1 MHKLIATLAAGA
13 AAVGLVATAT
23 TATAKPPARTTIV
36 DKVVEVSGPSGFDAT
51 NDFDILREAV
61 LATEGSAEL
70 LSGKR
75 QLTVFAPTDSAFIAL
90 ADALD
95 DDMITTEAAAFT
107 KLATT
112 LGVDTIGAVLKYH
125 IAPGE
130 RLSGDVV
137 PAERIRTLSG
147 GFLTKDAG
155 SITFDQGVP
164 APASILVGAGLFD
177 IEVDNGVIHAIDAVL
192 VP

>member
-1 MHKLIATLAAGA
+1 MHKVIATLAAGA
-13 AAVGLVATAT
+13 TVVGLVATAT
-23 TATAKPPARTTIV
+23 TATAAPPERTTIV
-36 DKVVEVSGPSGFDAT
+36 DTVIAVSGPSGFDT
-51 NDFDILREAV
+51 TDDFDILREAV
-61 LATEGSAEL
+61 VATGSFDL
-70 LSGKR
+70 LDGRR

-95 DDMITTEAAAFT
+95 DEVVTTEEAAFN

-112 LGVDTIGAVLKYH
+112 LGVDAIGEVLKYH

-130 RLSGDVV
+130 RFSGDVV

-155 SITFDQGVP
+155 STTFDQGVP
-164 APASILVGAGLFD
+164 APASILVDAGLFD
-177 IEVDNGVIHAIDAVL
+177 IDVDNGVIHAIDNVL

>member
-1 MHKLIATLAAGA
+1 MHKLIATLTAGA
-13 AAVGLVATAT
+13 AAVGLVATAA
-23 TATAKPPARTTIV
+23 TASAKPPERTTIV
-36 DKVVEVSGPSGFDAT
+36 DTVIAVSGPSGYDTA

-61 LATEGSAEL
+61 IATGSVEL
-70 LSGKR
+70 LDGKR

-90 ADALD
+90 ADSLD
-95 DDMITTEAAAFT
+95 EDVITTEEAAFT

-112 LGVDTIGAVLKYH
+112 LGVDAIRSVLEYH

-130 RLSGDVV
+130 RFSGDVV

-155 SITFDQGVP
+155 SITFDQGAP
-164 APASILVGAGLFD
+164 DPASILVSAGLFD
-177 IEVDNGVIHAIDAVL
+177 IDVDNGVIHAIDNVL

>member
-1 MHKLIATLAAGA
+1 MHKLIATLTAGA
-13 AAVGLVATAT
+13 AAVGLVATA
-23 TATAKPPARTTIV
+23 ATAAAKAPERTTIV
-36 DKVVEVSGPSGFDAT
+36 DTVIAVSGPSGFDSA

-61 LATEGSAEL
+61 IATGSVGL
-70 LSGKR
+70 LDGNR

-90 ADALD
+90 ANALPGGPV
-95 DDMITTEAAAFT
+95 MGEEAAFT

-112 LGVDTIGAVLKYH
+112 LGVDTIGAVLEYH

-130 RLSGDVV
+130 RFSGDVV

-177 IEVDNGVIHAIDAVL
+177 IDVDNGVIHAIDAVL

>member
-1 MHKLIATLAAGA
+1 MQKLIATLAAGA
-13 AAVGLVATAT
+13 AAVGVVATAT
-23 TATAKPPARTTIV
+23 TATAEPPERTTIV
-36 DKVVEVSGPSGFDAT
+36 DTVLAVSGGSGYDDV

-61 LATEGSAEL
+61 VATESVNL
-70 LSGKR
+70 LDGRR
-75 QLTVFAPTDSAFIAL
+75 QLTVFAPTDDAFVAL
-90 ADALD
+90 ANALPGESVESEED
-95 DDMITTEAAAFT
+95 AFT

-112 LGVDTIGAVLKYH
+112 LGVDAIRDVLEYH

-130 RLSGDVV
+130 RFSGDVV

-155 SITFDQGVP
+155 SITFDQGAP
-164 APASILVGAGLFD
+164 APASILVDAGLFD
-177 IEVDNGVIHAIDAVL
+177 IDVDNGVIHAIDAVL